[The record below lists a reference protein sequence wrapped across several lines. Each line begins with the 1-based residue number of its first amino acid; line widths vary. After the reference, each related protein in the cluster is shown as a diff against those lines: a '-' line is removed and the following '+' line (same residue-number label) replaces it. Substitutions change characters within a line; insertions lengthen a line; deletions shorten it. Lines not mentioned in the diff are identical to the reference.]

1 MATIEEL
8 KVKYGVSH
16 QDETRE
22 LINLS
27 GKAEQAI
34 QLGEKI
40 MAVLRGN
47 AKTAKKTSW
56 YSGAISIKRA
66 DDNINVLQNIYKQ
79 IKPFL

>member
-1 MATIEEL
+1 
-8 KVKYGVSH
+8 
-16 QDETRE
+16 
-22 LINLS
+22 
-27 GKAEQAI
+27 
-34 QLGEKI
+34 